1 MRGLIFS
8 FPERLRDAGLLIM
21 RIGLG
26 CSFMVHGW
34 PKITGGIEFWGQIGG
49 ALENFGIGFFPV
61 FWGFMASCSEF
72 IGGLL
77 LVFGLLTRPACLS
90 LAFTM
95 AVATSFHLFS
105 GDNFGIY
112 SHALKMLVVFLALAL
127 IGPGRLSL
135 DWKIFGKP
143 EKAE

>member
-1 MRGLIFS
+1 
-8 FPERLRDAGLLIM
+8 
-21 RIGLG
+21 
-26 CSFMVHGW
+26 
-34 PKITGGIEFWGQIGG
+34 
-49 ALENFGIGFFPV
+49 
-61 FWGFMASCSEF
+61 MASCSEF

-77 LVFGLLTRPACLS
+77 LVFGLFTRPACFF
-90 LAFTM
+90 LACTM
-95 AVATSFHLFS
+95 VVATSFHLFN

-112 SHALKMLVVFLALAL
+112 SHALKMVVAFLALTL